1 MDIPLTDVRA
11 GCARLIARI
20 RRHASDANALLSA
33 GRDQASLILMLTGF
47 EELGKLLEYIQAAA
61 KSERSGHK
69 MVVVDDY
76 RERPARDAHTAK
88 ATLTSDYF
96 RRFLHLVATAAESAG
111 VPGITI
117 GTYSDHLS
125 AIGADFMRAR
135 KHAMYVDFEN
145 GLWTQDAP
153 VEKAALATDILGL
166 LIGAG
171 LIESVLAEQPT
182 FDGVINKVTEM
193 EKDLRQELQEFLREL
208 VLMIEKAGSDE

>member
-1 MDIPLTDVRA
+1 LFD
-11 GCARLIARI
+11 AR
-20 RRHASDANALLSA
+20 
-33 GRDQASLILMLTGF
+33 RDQASLILMLTGF

-61 KSERSGHK
+61 KAERGGHK

-135 KHAMYVDFEN
+135 RHAMYVDFED
-145 GLWTQDAP
+145 GLWTRDTP
-153 VEKAALATDILGL
+153 VEGAALSTDILGL

-171 LIESVLAEQPT
+171 LIESVLAEQTT
-182 FDGVINKVTEM
+182 FDGVVDKVTEM
-193 EKDLRQELQEFLREL
+193 EKGLRLELHDIFREL
-208 VLMIEKAGSDE
+208 VRMIEKAGSED